1 MPTVLPISAYVVL
14 GLLSRQ
20 DGATPYQLD
29 QRIRLSIGYFW
40 VFPRSQLYAEAGRLV
55 RRGLVVEHQEEGGR
69 HRRTL
74 SLTDEGRRELC
85 RWLAAPTRAITEI
98 HDEGLLRLYFQPQ
111 ACDAGGPGDADT
123 VDAISRLAAEQIQ
136 AHEGQLAEYRQLVTS
151 GLLRA
156 GSPQRA
162 TVEVG
167 LRFERMMIGFWHEI
181 ADSPADLIGEGAEEA

>member
-1 MPTVLPISAYVVL
+1 MPTALPVSAYVVL
-14 GLLSRQ
+14 GLLSRHE
-20 DGATPYQLD
+20 GATPYQLD
-29 QRIRLSIGYFW
+29 QRIRRSIGHFW

-55 RRGLVVEHQEEGGR
+55 RRGLVVERQEEGGR

-74 SLTDEGRRELC
+74 SLTEEGRRELC

-111 ACDAGGPGDADT
+111 TCDADATGAADT
-123 VDAISRLAAEQIQ
+123 IDAITRLATEQIR
-136 AHEGQLAEYRQLVTS
+136 AHEGQLAEYRLLVAS
-151 GLLRA
+151 GTLPA

-167 LRFERMMIGFWHEI
+167 LRFERMLIDFWREI
-181 ADSPADLIGEGAEEA
+181 AASPAHLVGETGDEV